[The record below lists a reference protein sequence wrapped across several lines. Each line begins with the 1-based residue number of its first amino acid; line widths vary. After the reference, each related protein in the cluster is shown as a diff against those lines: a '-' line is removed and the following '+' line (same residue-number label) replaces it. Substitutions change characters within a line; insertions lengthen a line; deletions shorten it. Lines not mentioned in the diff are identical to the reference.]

1 MDLKKIF
8 ILEDEFII
16 ALDIKYILVK
26 AGLYLPVI
34 IKNKK
39 DITSLILDER
49 PWLIIMSLN
58 VDEKI
63 SKEIFFI
70 GEKFEIRFILLST
83 NYQNDCNQKTNQDFY
98 KEVIFKPFSSE
109 ILIKSVEKLLQPPS
123 PIFTEACIS
132 EAN

>member
-8 ILEDEFII
+8 ILEDECII

-39 DITSLILDER
+39 DIPSLILDER

-70 GEKFEIRFILLST
+70 GEKFDIRFILLST
-83 NYQNDCNQKTNQDFY
+83 DYQNDCNQKTNQDFY
-98 KEVIFKPFSSE
+98 KEVIFKPFSGE
-109 ILIKSVEKLLQPPS
+109 MLIKGVEKLLQPPS